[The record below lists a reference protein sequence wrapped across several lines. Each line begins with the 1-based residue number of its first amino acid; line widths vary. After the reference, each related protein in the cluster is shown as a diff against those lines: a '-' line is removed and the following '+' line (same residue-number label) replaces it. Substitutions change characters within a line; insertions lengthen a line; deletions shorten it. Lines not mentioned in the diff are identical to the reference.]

1 MKPQPAQRLRDILLL
16 LGTLVMFS
24 SYLFGDMLLWVGMV
38 IAFSSLIPHF
48 LFNKCPHCG
57 HQLRPWTQPVPS
69 CARTRC
75 HCQSLYVW
83 FGLKPLPAT
92 VSSVRKLD
100 SRIRSSCWCSCQ

>member
-57 HQLRPWTQPVPS
+57 HQLRPWTQRNPYCPFSGKRVDG
-69 CARTRC
+69 C
-75 HCQSLYVW
+75 
-83 FGLKPLPAT
+83 
-92 VSSVRKLD
+92 D
-100 SRIRSSCWCSCQ
+100 E